1 MAAVRFVSPRYFLAT
16 STAFLAWL
24 RLRLERSSSSV
35 DLEMLTNVSARLSS
49 AEMNWC
55 RRASRSLLNASYCE
69 SFSIHASRSGCFVRT
84 LQLELEPDWNRF
96 DSNDSCIV
104 LCENLVSHP
113 AACAGPA
120 HEKRNN
126 SGGHTGLFSCQIMDV
141 GRGSVIWG
149 FGRCDMFYFS
159 SDSCCLSPALRTHK
173 AARQILC
180 C

>member
-1 MAAVRFVSPRYFLAT
+1 MDDASPHLAFEPRWSDAIRGSSFCNFSTSSSLMAAVRFVSPRYFLAT

-69 SFSIHASRSGCFVRT
+69 SLSIHASRSGCLVRT
-84 LQLELEPDWNRF
+84 LQMEFEPGWNRF

-104 LCENLVSHP
+104 LCEKLVSNP
-113 AACAGPA
+113 AACAGP
-120 HEKRNN
+120 
-126 SGGHTGLFSCQIMDV
+126 
-141 GRGSVIWG
+141 
-149 FGRCDMFYFS
+149 
-159 SDSCCLSPALRTHK
+159 LRRKETIPVDTPGYSHVK
-173 AARQILC
+173 LWT
-180 C
+180 